1 MPFGV
6 AVAAYGVYS
15 AKKSAEKGA
24 KASKQAAQTSAD
36 AQMAGLDYLKEREAL
51 PQKFREGALTE
62 LGNIYGLGEDPAAA
76 EQFVSG
82 LKENPL
88 YQAILGT
95 RQSGERAILRNASA
109 TGGLRS
115 GNTNAQLTDY
125 SQQLENKALLDT
137 YNSQIAGLGGLA
149 QLPSMAPQ
157 IASGMAGVGNTLAQ
171 GQIAAAQAQQ
181 TGQQNMF
188 NNLIGGGE
196 LGLQAFDAYTKYKA
210 SDARLKDSIVKIGEI
225 NGFNVYSWTW
235 NQIAKAVFNL
245 EGNGQ
250 GVMADEVETIRPDLI
265 MIVDGYKTV
274 NYSGVYNA

>member
-6 AVAAYGVYS
+6 AVAAYGAYQS
-15 AKKSAEKGA
+15 RKSGKESA
-24 KASKQAAQTSAD
+24 KASKDAAQTSAD

-51 PQKFREGALTE
+51 PQQYREGALTE
-62 LGNIYGLGEDPAAA
+62 LGNIYGLGEDPAASQ
-76 EQFVSG
+76 QFISG

-137 YNSQIAGLGGLA
+137 YNQQISGLGGLA

-181 TGQQNMF
+181 VGQQNMV
-188 NNLIGGGE
+188 NNLMGLGTLGVGGGW
-196 LGLQAFDAYTKYKA
+196 GQGYQA
-210 SDARLKDSIVKIGEI
+210 SDVRLKDSIEKTGEI

-235 NQIAKAVFNL
+235 NQIAMAVFGL
-245 EGNGQ
+245 EGDAS
-250 GVMADEVETIRPDLI
+250 GVMADEVEAVRPDLI